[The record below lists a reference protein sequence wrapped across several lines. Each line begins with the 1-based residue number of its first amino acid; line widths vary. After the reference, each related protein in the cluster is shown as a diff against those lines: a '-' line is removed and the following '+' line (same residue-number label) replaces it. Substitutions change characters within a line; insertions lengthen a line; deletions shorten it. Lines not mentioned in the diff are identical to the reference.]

1 MRSND
6 AQETGSQG
14 PEIVGVKRGDW
25 ENTPSS
31 TASRPSEPESPE
43 AIRREIAGTRGEM
56 SETVDAIQEK
66 LDRDT
71 LVEQAKQ
78 AMGEVTERAVQEAKE
93 RAQEAIREV
102 TEMAKETVR
111 EATVG
116 KAEDM
121 IGSATSSAKD
131 TSESIMETIR
141 ANPIP
146 AAIAAISLGWL
157 FTKRPHRTYYD
168 ASYFNNRYGY
178 EDKRSTAGTVG
189 SAAQKVTDTVG
200 ESASQASDAIGDV
213 ANKAGERLSS
223 AGDTLGQAAYSAG
236 DTLGH
241 AANRAGRTSKDLGST
256 VMDTIVANPV
266 PAAITGIGLGWLW
279 MNRPSSEQ
287 ATYSSR
293 GYGGASYQ
301 SSGQSSSGGIGSMAG
316 QAQDKVQQF
325 ASQAQGTAEDLAGD
339 ASHQARRMQTGVE
352 GMIQENP
359 LMVGVVAAAVGAAVG
374 MAIPSTSQES
384 RLLGDTRQSFM
395 EAAKETV
402 QDVGDKVQKV
412 AEETQ
417 NAAQKA
423 ASEQKLTT

>member
-6 AQETGSQG
+6 TQETSSQG

-25 ENTPSS
+25 ENAPSS
-31 TASRPSEPESPE
+31 TSASRPSDPESPE
-43 AIRREIAGTRGEM
+43 AIRRDIAGTRGEM

-93 RAQEAIREV
+93 RAQEAIHEV
-102 TEMAKETVR
+102 TEMAKEAVR

-121 IGSATSSAKD
+121 IGSATSSARD
-131 TSESIMETIR
+131 TSESIVETIR

-146 AAIAAISLGWL
+146 AAIAAVSLGWL
-157 FTKRPHRTYYD
+157 FTKRANRDYYD
-168 ASYFNNRYGY
+168 ASYFNKTYGY
-178 EDKRSTAGTVG
+178 QDNRGAARTVSTA
-189 SAAQKVTDTVG
+189 AQRVTDTVA

-223 AGDTLGQAAYSAG
+223 AGDTLGHTANSAG
-236 DTLGH
+236 
-241 AANRAGRTSKDLGST
+241 RRSKDFGST
-256 VMDTIVANPV
+256 IMDTIVANPL

-287 ATYSSR
+287 HTYSSR

-301 SSGQSSSGGIGSMAG
+301 SSRQSSSGGIGAMAG
-316 QAQDKVQQF
+316 QAQDKVEQF

-339 ASHQARRMQTGVE
+339 ASHHARRMQTGVE

-374 MAIPSTSQES
+374 MAIPSTSQEN

-402 QDVGDKVQKV
+402 QDVGEKVQKV